1 LTREKFKPSQLF
13 QQLYNVDFQDY
24 HVIHLRTG
32 DAHHKKLNSNEI
44 EMLKKEIREFNL
56 ENVVFLCDNKDYCYL
71 FGNCFNFQTLGSTPI
86 HFGYLDNGNMRETLV
101 DFHVMSKAKSIVSI
115 TVYCHISGFAKECA
129 EIYNIP
135 FRGVKLEIR

>member
-1 LTREKFKPSQLF
+1 
-13 QQLYNVDFQDY
+13 
-24 HVIHLRTG
+24 
-32 DAHHKKLNSNEI
+32 
-44 EMLKKEIREFNL
+44 
-56 ENVVFLCDNKDYCYL
+56 
-71 FGNCFNFQTLGSTPI
+71 
-86 HFGYLDNGNMRETLV
+86 MRETLV